1 MSVTHRDTNREAL
14 VAMQNKLSN
23 ELPESLTTLVG
34 GPGSN
39 AFNIAYAKLE
49 AWKDINKGVYE
60 TRILITMSDGRTVVD
75 TAKGYEK
82 NTKATKKEPVNENH
96 NTRPVIM
103 RAVNVNGPQFE
114 LKVSN
119 STGKEELRC
128 SLRMGPNMEEPVGV
142 VSISTTL
149 PDKKDITINQ
159 SASLKRMTFL

>member
-75 TAKGYEK
+75 TAKGFDK
-82 NTKATKKEPVNENH
+82 NALADKKNPVNENH

-103 RAVNVNGPQFE
+103 RAINVDGPQFE

-119 STGKEELRC
+119 STGQEELRC
-128 SLRMGPNMEEPVGV
+128 SLRMGPNMEQPVGV
-142 VSISTTL
+142 VSISSKI
-149 PDKKDITINQ
+149 PDKKDAPAYQN
-159 SASLKRMTFL
+159 LKTLSFK